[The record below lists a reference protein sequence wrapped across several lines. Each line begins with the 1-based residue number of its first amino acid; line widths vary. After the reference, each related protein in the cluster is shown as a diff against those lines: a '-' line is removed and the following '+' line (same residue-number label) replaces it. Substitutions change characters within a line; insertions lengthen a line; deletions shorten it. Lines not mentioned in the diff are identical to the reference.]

1 VRAER
6 RRLISLGISSAIAAY
21 GTRPLKMV
29 ESFRLARSAILSVSL
44 DGWHQPGAELHWMP
58 MACWRRP
65 ASDMES
71 LDEHNAFLSIKGFP
85 DLARRLG
92 MLDATAIVIG
102 IVIGSGI
109 FVLPN
114 LIARSLPS
122 ASAILTVWAVAGVL
136 SFFGA
141 LAYAELGAMLP
152 ATGGQYVYLRE
163 AYGPPCAFVCGWT
176 FMLAVLAGGSAWL
189 AVTFS
194 IYVGYFL
201 PLSPLSAKILS
212 VALIAALS
220 AVNYVGVQEGAWVQR
235 TFTGLKIAGLLVLIV
250 AGLLSPHTAAP
261 TAAPPLAAM
270 HFGVA
275 MAACLMAYNGWS
287 YVSFVAGEVR
297 DPHKNLLRSL
307 VVGMA
312 SVLVLYLLANVAY
325 LKVMTVAEIAVTDRV
340 GAELAARTLG
350 RAGGTLVSLTVLLS
364 IIGAVNGCILTGA
377 RIPFAQARDG
387 LFFARFGKVHPRFQ
401 TPSFAILC
409 SGIWTAILVITGS
422 YETLYSYSILAAWIF
437 YTMTVGAVFVLRR
450 KLPDA
455 RRPYRMWGYP
465 YTLWLFVVVSVWFM
479 ADAMVTQTRPSLMA
493 FVIVAAG
500 LVAYRVWRR

>member
-1 VRAER
+1 MKAV
-6 RRLISLGISSAIAAY
+6 
-21 GTRPLKMV
+21 
-29 ESFRLARSAILSVSL
+29 
-44 DGWHQPGAELHWMP
+44 Q
-58 MACWRRP
+58 
-65 ASDMES
+65 
-71 LDEHNAFLSIKGFP
+71 
-85 DLARRLG
+85 DLPRRLG

-122 ASAILTVWAVAGVL
+122 APAILTVWVVAGLL

-163 AYGPPCAFVCGWT
+163 AYGPLCAFVCGWT

-194 IYVGYFL
+194 IYAGYFF
-201 PLSPLSAKILS
+201 PLTAAAAKALSI
-212 VALIAALS
+212 ALIAALS

-235 TFTGLKIAGLLVLIV
+235 TFTGLKIAGLLVLIG
-250 AGLLSPHTAAP
+250 AGLLSPHTTAPAAAAP
-261 TAAPPLAAM
+261 LPTM

-297 DPHKNLLRSL
+297 DPQKNLLHSL
-307 VVGMA
+307 VLGMA
-312 SVLVLYLLANVAY
+312 AVAVLYVSANIAY
-325 LKVMTVAEIAVTDRV
+325 LKVMTVAQIAATDRA
-340 GAELAARTLG
+340 GADLATRTMG
-350 RAGGTLVSLTVLLS
+350 PSGGTFVSVIVLLS

-377 RIPFAQARDG
+377 RIPFAQARDR
-387 LFFARFGKVHPRFQ
+387 LFFARFGEVHPRFQ
-401 TPSFAILC
+401 TPGFAILC
-409 SGIWTAILVITGS
+409 NGIWTAILILTGS

-437 YTMTVGAVFVLRR
+437 YTMSVGAVFVLRR
-450 KLPDA
+450 KLPNVQ
-455 RRPYRMWGYP
+455 RPYRMWGYP
-465 YTLWLFVVVSVWFM
+465 YTLWLFVAVSVWFM
-479 ADAMVTQTRPSLMA
+479 ADALVTQTQPSLMA

-500 LVAYRVWRR
+500 VVAYRMWSR

>member
-1 VRAER
+1 MK
-6 RRLISLGISSAIAAY
+6 AAQDL
-21 GTRPLKMV
+21 P
-29 ESFRLARSAILSVSL
+29 RS
-44 DGWHQPGAELHWMP
+44 
-58 MACWRRP
+58 
-65 ASDMES
+65 
-71 LDEHNAFLSIKGFP
+71 
-85 DLARRLG
+85 LG

-122 ASAILTVWAVAGVL
+122 ASAILAVWVVAGVL

-163 AYGPPCAFVCGWT
+163 AYGPLCAFVCGWT
-176 FMLAVLAGGSAWL
+176 FMLAVLTGGSAWL

-201 PLSPLSAKILS
+201 PLTAAAAKALS

-235 TFTGLKIAGLLVLIV
+235 TFTGLKIVGLLALIG

-261 TAAPPLAAM
+261 AAAPPLSAM

-297 DPHKNLLRSL
+297 DPQKNLLRSL
-307 VVGMA
+307 VLGMA
-312 SVLVLYLLANVAY
+312 AVAILYVSANIAY
-325 LKVMTVAEIAVTDRV
+325 LKVMTVAQIAATDRA
-340 GAELAARTLG
+340 GADLATRTMG
-350 RAGGTLVSLTVLLS
+350 PIGGILVSLTVLLS

-377 RIPFAQARDG
+377 RIPFAQARDR
-387 LFFARFGKVHPRFQ
+387 LFFARFGEVHPRFQ
-401 TPSFAILC
+401 TPGFAILC
-409 SGIWTAILVITGS
+409 SGIWTATLVLTGS

-437 YTMTVGAVFVLRR
+437 YTMSVAAVFVLRR

-455 RRPYRMWGYP
+455 LRPYRMWGYP
-465 YTLWLFVVVSVWFM
+465 YTLWLFVAVSVWFM
-479 ADAMVTQTRPSLMA
+479 ADALVTQTRPSLMA

-500 LVAYRVWRR
+500 VVAYRMWSP